1 MPNAGESEAV
11 FATQLRSFSQLSFN
25 QFRILMRATPT
36 VCARQI
42 GDLIGNDFV
51 EVVVSN
57 QTHSSDTICL
67 RPRPVLKPLAST
79 VTNQRIT
86 IFLLSNF
93 CMQVVDF
100 RLCAIIREQRS
111 RHWRRVGEI
120 GSLP

>member
-1 MPNAGESEAV
+1 MPNAGESEAG

-42 GDLIGNDFV
+42 GDLVGNDFV

-57 QTHSSDTICL
+57 QTHSSDTICP
-67 RPRPVLKPLAST
+67 RPGPVLKPLART
-79 VTNQRIT
+79 VTNRRIT

-100 RLCAIIREQRS
+100 GLCA
-111 RHWRRVGEI
+111 
-120 GSLP
+120 